1 MRMRYFHFT
10 RGERRG
16 LIASTLLL
24 LAALIYLASRHQEP
38 LEMVWVERETVPS
51 VREHHPGKRDRSMVP
66 VARDPAV
73 SPPAPPSAREK
84 QPILPPVPFDP
95 NVADMASLRRAGMPE
110 RVARTILRYREKGGR
125 FYRKEDLKKIY
136 TMTDSLYAAIEPY
149 LVVESTVR
157 LPEEKRY
164 ARVDVN
170 QADEETWKLL
180 PGIGSGYAARICRFR
195 DALGGFLSISQVAET
210 RGLPDSVY
218 RRIEPLLDI
227 SPLLRRLPVNRLS
240 ADSLARHPYIS
251 AKQSRLLVRYRTHH
265 GPYHSAEDV
274 EKCKSFTREEL
285 EKVSPYF
292 DFDPG

>member
-1 MRMRYFHFT
+1 MRYFHFT

-16 LIASTLLL
+16 LIASTLVLL
-24 LAALIYLASRHQEP
+24 GALFYLASRHQEP
-38 LEMVWVERETVPS
+38 LEMVWVVRETVPS
-51 VREHHPGKRDRSMVP
+51 VREHQPGKRDRSMVP
-66 VARDPAV
+66 VAKDPAIQ
-73 SPPAPPSAREK
+73 PPEPPPAREK
-84 QPILPPVPFDP
+84 QPVLPPVPFDP

-157 LPEEKRY
+157 LHEEKRY
-164 ARVDVN
+164 ARIDVN
-170 QADEETWKLL
+170 QADAETCKLL

-195 DALGGFLSISQVAET
+195 DVLGGFLSVSQVAET

-227 SPLLRRLPVNRLS
+227 SPVLRKLPVNRLS
-240 ADSLARHPYIS
+240 ADSLALHPYIS
-251 AKQSRLLVRYRTHH
+251 AKQARLLVRYRTHH
-265 GPYHSAEDV
+265 GPYHSTEDV